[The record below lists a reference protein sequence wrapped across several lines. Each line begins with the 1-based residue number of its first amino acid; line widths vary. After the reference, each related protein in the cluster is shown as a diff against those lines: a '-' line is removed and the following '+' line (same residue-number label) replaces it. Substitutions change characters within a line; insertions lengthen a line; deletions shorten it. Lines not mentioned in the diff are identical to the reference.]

1 MLLDYNVNIM
11 NHIEDKLNTTKGMY
25 IKLFSLKSR
34 ILG

>member
-25 IKLFSLKSR
+25 TKLFSLKSR